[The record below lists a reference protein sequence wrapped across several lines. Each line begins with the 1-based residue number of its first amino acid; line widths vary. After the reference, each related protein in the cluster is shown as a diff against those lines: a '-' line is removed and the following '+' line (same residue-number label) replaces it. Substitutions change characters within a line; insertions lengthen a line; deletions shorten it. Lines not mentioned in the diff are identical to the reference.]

1 MKDIIDLAQVYNT
14 NTVSRQYLIPW
25 ISEKLGIHDNY
36 VIVHCDIIHKPLS
49 VINRFD
55 TIILDA
61 SHNPM
66 DDIKAFRSRVQTFI
80 DKHKNKK
87 VIVLSDDAN
96 EQYYTSYFHLPYSQ
110 LVYPIEEKPITSS

>member
-1 MKDIIDLAQVYNT
+1 MKRIIDLAQVYNT

-61 SHNPM
+61 LKRQTAEEAPNTDAFPSKKPAETRRGNP
-66 DDIKAFRSRVQTFI
+66 DRRGRHGRGQ
-80 DKHKNKK
+80 
-87 VIVLSDDAN
+87 
-96 EQYYTSYFHLPYSQ
+96 
-110 LVYPIEEKPITSS
+110 